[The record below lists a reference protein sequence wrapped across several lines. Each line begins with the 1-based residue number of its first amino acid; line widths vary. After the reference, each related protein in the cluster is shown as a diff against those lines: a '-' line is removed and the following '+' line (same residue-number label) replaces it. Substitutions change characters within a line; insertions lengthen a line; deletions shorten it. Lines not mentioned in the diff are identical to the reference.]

1 MWHLASLDAPTVAVV
16 WAWAFGRALHVPL
29 PTWALG
35 LLALIVWAIYVG
47 DRLLDALSG
56 LRDPKWHP
64 LQERH
69 YFHWRNRRVLAP
81 LAAVA
86 AIAAAWIVHR
96 RLPGLAIRQDSVV
109 AVAAV
114 AYFSGVHT
122 RSSLP
127 GWIKQT
133 AARLF
138 SREFAVGAIFS
149 AGCSLPVLSALRTHG
164 HTASWPRL
172 LVLALFFALLAWLN
186 VRAISDWEDTPFP
199 APTKR
204 VGRLAGA
211 IGAMGLSAA
220 VLLAASGSE
229 GMAAVLA
236 AGSLSAGWL
245 ALLNRLRPRLTSLT
259 LRIGADFVLLTPLL
273 LATWRPTGQ

>member
-16 WAWAFGRALHVPL
+16 WAWAFGRALQAPL
-29 PTWALG
+29 PAWALG
-35 LLALIVWAIYVG
+35 LLALIVWTIYVG
-47 DRLLDALSG
+47 DRLLDALGG
-56 LRDPKWHP
+56 LRDPMRHP
-64 LQERH
+64 LKERH
-69 YFHWRNRRVLAP
+69 YFHWRNRRLLAP

-86 AIAAAWIVHR
+86 AIAAAWIVHQ

-114 AYFSGVHT
+114 AYFSGVHS

-127 GWIKQT
+127 RWVQRT

-149 AGCSLPVLSALRTHG
+149 AGCSLPVLSALRMHG
-164 HTASWPRL
+164 HLASWPRL

-186 VRAISDWEDTPFP
+186 VRAISDWEDSPSP
-199 APTKR
+199 APAQR
-204 VGRLAGA
+204 VGWLAVA

-229 GMAAVLA
+229 GVAAVLMS
-236 AGSLSAGWL
+236 GSLSAGLL
-245 ALLNRLRPRLTSLT
+245 ALLNRLRPTLTSLT

-273 LATWRPTGQ
+273 LAAGWRAGR